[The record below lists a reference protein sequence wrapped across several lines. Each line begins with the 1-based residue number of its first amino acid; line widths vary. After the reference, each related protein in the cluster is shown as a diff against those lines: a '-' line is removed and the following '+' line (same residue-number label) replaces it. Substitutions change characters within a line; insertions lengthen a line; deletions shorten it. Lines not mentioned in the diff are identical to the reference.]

1 MRIGNGFDIHTFKK
15 GRKLILGGVEI
26 PSEKGLVGHS
36 DADVVIHSVIDAIL
50 GAMAL
55 GDIGEHFPDT
65 DKNIEGISGTKMLKD
80 VLKLFTGKIINLDV
94 TVVCE
99 HPKLSP
105 YKKKMADNLAS
116 VLQIT
121 PHQISIKAKTMEKIG
136 EIGKGNAIMAF
147 STVLIQEGK

>member
-1 MRIGNGFDIHTFKK
+1 MRIGNGFDIHTLKK
-15 GRKLILGGVEI
+15 GRKLILGGIEI
-26 PSEKGLVGHS
+26 PSEKGLIGHS
-36 DADVVIHSVIDAIL
+36 DADVVMHSVIDAIL

-65 DKNIEGISGTKMLKD
+65 DKNIEGISSTKMLKN
-80 VLKLFTGKIINLDV
+80 VMKLFTGKIINLDV

-99 HPKLSP
+99 YPKLSP
-105 YKKKMADNLAS
+105 YKKEMANNLAS
-116 VLQIT
+116 VLQIA